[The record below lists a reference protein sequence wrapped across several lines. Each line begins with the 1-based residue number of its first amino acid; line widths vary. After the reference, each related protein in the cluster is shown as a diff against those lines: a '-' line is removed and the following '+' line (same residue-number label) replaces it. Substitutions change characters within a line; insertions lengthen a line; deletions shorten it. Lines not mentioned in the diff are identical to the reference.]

1 MSEDETGVS
10 MIPYFAHEG
19 EMARMERMVRRM
31 WAVIILLILLLAGS
45 NAAWV
50 MYENQFQDVE
60 VTQEVE
66 QEASGDG
73 SNQFVGGDFYGSE
86 S

>member
-50 MYENQFQDVE
+50 MYENQFQDV
-60 VTQEVE
+60 VISQDNLDGINNFIGND
-66 QEASGDG
+66 GDIFNG
-73 SNQFVGGDFYGSE
+73 R
-86 S
+86 